1 MVDYFVDSNILK
13 PWVYDLVDDFVD
25 GFIIDDVVV
34 CKILKKMKKYG
45 KRDFVDGKIMENVLT
60 LYVSRYVL

>member
-1 MVDYFVDSNILK
+1 MMLLCVKYLK
-13 PWVYDLVDDFVD
+13 N
-25 GFIIDDVVV
+25 
-34 CKILKKMKKYG
+34 KIKKHG